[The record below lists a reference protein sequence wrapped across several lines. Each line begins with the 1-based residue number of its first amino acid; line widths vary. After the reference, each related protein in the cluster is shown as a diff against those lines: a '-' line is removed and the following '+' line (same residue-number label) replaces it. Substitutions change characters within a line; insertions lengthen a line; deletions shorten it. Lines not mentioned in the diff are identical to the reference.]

1 MRTTSKNIDDLI
13 KKQVAY
19 YIKEKCA
26 DIHYDGSLK
35 YITLHPLAVAKHVAT
50 NLGYDKRDIYSQE
63 HVVTAHLRTYS
74 NIMELNE
81 KEAKKI
87 PYIIYDFE
95 NNNPDTNFGYRYVLL
110 YEATEKQKYMVP
122 YYFDCG
128 AADDTVILFLVEND
142 YTISYEFK
150 DFHNRSSEDDCIR
163 RGKIIAAVELRCS
176 IPFVSYTD
184 YPDLTPSLF
193 RKTFKELL
201 DSGKSETTVFKKTVQ
216 DHTVWTRTIIN
227 DIVMLYQQYA
237 LQNLDD
243 TKFMHE
249 ITSTLPQPAI
259 FESTSGYEAY
269 SEISEKIKQIKLDS
283 AKYQLIKL

>member
-1 MRTTSKNIDDLI
+1 MRTSFKNIDDLI

-19 YIKEKCA
+19 YIKEWCA

-35 YITLHPLAVAKHVAT
+35 YLPLHPLVVAKHVAT
-50 NLGYDKRDIYSQE
+50 NLGYNKRDVYSQE

-87 PYIIYDFE
+87 PHIIYDFE
-95 NNNPDTNFGYRYVLL
+95 NNNPDTNFGYRYVMLI
-110 YEATEKQKYMVP
+110 EATEKQKYMVP

-142 YTISYEFK
+142 YGISYE
-150 DFHNRSSEDDCIR
+150 FHNRSSEDDCIR
-163 RGKIIAAVELRCS
+163 RGKIIAAVELGCC
-176 IPFVSYTD
+176 IPFISYMD

-201 DSGKSETTVFKKTVQ
+201 DSGKPEMTVYKETVQ
-216 DHTVWTRTIIN
+216 DHTVWKHTIIN
-227 DIVMLYQQYA
+227 DIVLLYQQYA

-283 AKYQLIKL
+283 ANYKLVKL